1 VARARGSASEARKR
15 ALALLAQVL
24 SDPQKRRAF
33 ADDPA
38 GTLET
43 ELGDAKNDL
52 PPKVRAFFSDLTYEE
67 LRVLAQLQKT
77 MKGIDG
83 LSEDVSTDDT
93 VFSLAKF

>member
-1 VARARGSASEARKR
+1 MARARGSASEARRR

-52 PPKVRAFFSDLTYEE
+52 PPKVRAFVDFLVRRFGRKPDWE
-67 LRVLAQLQKT
+67 
-77 MKGIDG
+77 
-83 LSEDVSTDDT
+83 
-93 VFSLAKF
+93 KF

>member
-1 VARARGSASEARKR
+1 
-15 ALALLAQVL
+15 
-24 SDPQKRRAF
+24 
-33 ADDPA
+33 
-38 GTLET
+38 
-43 ELGDAKNDL
+43 
-52 PPKVRAFFSDLTYEE
+52 VRAFFSDLTYEE